1 LETIRL
7 FVENITYYNEEN
19 YYSVLEVSEGDDLF
33 TAVGY
38 LPYIS
43 AGETVDATGEYT
55 VHPLYGKQFS
65 IQSFEIVRPES
76 ADMIERYLA
85 CGAVKGIGPALA
97 KRIVKKF
104 KADTFRIMEEEP
116 ERLAEVKGI
125 SENTAMLIAEQ
136 IEQKRGF
143 RDAVMYMQGFGIG
156 SNLAGRIYE
165 TYGPA
170 VYSILEKNPYR
181 LADDV
186 DGVGFRLADA
196 IAQRTGIPS
205 DSEFRIKSGIVY
217 VLQDGVAQGHTWVP
231 EDELLHFA
239 SELLSVSEEQV
250 SAQLMDLQMDG
261 KIVMLSADRDA
272 LSADRDVPSWTK
284 TANRDV
290 PSWTK
295 TANGDA
301 PSAGSERPSCPNRQI
316 YLASCYH
323 VEKNIAIRLNALNI
337 KGQSDENFV
346 EKRIR
351 EVYKET
357 GMEPDTQQEEAIR
370 ATVKNGVL
378 ILTGGPGTGK
388 TTTINNIIRYYKKD
402 NYGIMLA
409 APTGRAAKRMT
420 EATGCEAKTIHRLLE
435 YTGAPTDE
443 DNRTRVSSY
452 GDVTR
457 INGPGTRAGGRFL
470 RDEKDPLDC
479 DVLIVDEMSMV
490 DIFLMDALLRAVV
503 PGTRVILVGDANQLP
518 SVGAGNVLR
527 DMIASKEYNTV
538 CLNHIFRQAAQSDI
552 VLNAHAINSGEP
564 VDLSKKSKDFLFIR
578 SAEPDAIM
586 NVIKKLITEKL
597 PGYVDADTYS
607 IQVLTPTR
615 KGALGIEVL
624 NPELQAFL
632 NPPAR
637 NKQEKKV
644 GAVTFREGDK
654 VMQIK
659 NDYDMEWSKKDAR
672 GLTKE
677 HGTGIYNGDVGRI
690 LKIDPHAELV
700 TVLFDDDRIAEY
712 GNKEMKELEL
722 AYAVTVHKAQGSEYP
737 AVVIPMYYGPSMLMN
752 RNLLYT
758 AVTRARKCVC
768 MVGLPN
774 VFERM
779 AANRTESRRYSGL
792 TDRIEEISVNRDVP
806 S

>member
-76 ADMIERYLA
+76 ADMIERYLS
-85 CGAVKGIGPALA
+85 CGAVRGIGPALA

-143 RDAVMYMQGFGIG
+143 RDAVMYMQDYGIG

-196 IAQRTGIPS
+196 IARRTGIPA
-205 DSEFRIKSGIVY
+205 DSEFRIKSGIVF

-231 EDELLHFA
+231 EEELVRFAAELLT
-239 SELLSVSEEQV
+239 VSPEQV
-250 SAQLMDLQMDG
+250 RNQLMDLQMDG
-261 KIVMLSADRDA
+261 KIVMISAGGTFLPAENDG
-272 LSADRDVPSWTK
+272 
-284 TANRDV
+284 
-290 PSWTK
+290 
-295 TANGDA
+295 GDA
-301 PSAGSERPSCPNRQI
+301 PLNQI

-323 VEKNIAIRLNALNI
+323 VEKNIALRLNALNI
-337 KGQSDENFV
+337 RGKSDEDFV

-351 EVYKET
+351 EVYRET
-357 GMEPDTQQEEAIR
+357 GMEADEKQEEAIR
-370 ATVKNGVL
+370 ATVNNGVL

-435 YTGAPTDE
+435 YTGVPSD
-443 DNRTRVSSY
+443 DDSKPRFSSY
-452 GDVTR
+452 SELTR
-457 INGPGTRAGGRFL
+457 PSGPGTRAGGRFL

-527 DMIASKEYNTV
+527 DMIASGAYKTV

-564 VDLSKKSKDFLFIR
+564 VDLTKKSRDFIFIR
-578 SAEPDAIM
+578 TSEPEQIM
-586 NVIKKLITEKL
+586 NAIKKLITEKL

-615 KGALGIEVL
+615 KGALGVEAL

-632 NPPAR
+632 NPPAKNR
-637 NKQEKKV
+637 QEKKV
-644 GAVTFREGDK
+644 GTTVFREGDK

-659 NDYDMEWSKKDAR
+659 NDYDMEWTKKDAR
-672 GLTKE
+672 GLSME

-700 TVLFDDDRIAEY
+700 TVLFDDDRVAEY

-737 AVVIPMYYGPSMLMN
+737 AVVIPMYYGPAMLMN

-792 TDRIEEISVNRDVP
+792 RDRIGELADFGGGDV
-806 S
+806 SSR